1 VASNICRALASGIIR
16 AAHAINSGRSPAVPT
31 RRWDPHSSTLVEDGA
46 ALAGAGVA
54 GAGAAAGVGA
64 GPSAG
69 AAAAAVAAT
78 AGGLGLEHRV
88 TETWDGA
95 DCVWITLPDDSPAG
109 YEVVPHSYKSPCH
122 PTHVEP
128 LCLELNGIL

>member
-1 VASNICRALASGIIR
+1 MASNICRALASGIIR

-46 ALAGAGVA
+46 ALAA
-54 GAGAAAGVGA
+54 AAAGEGVGAGMA

-69 AAAAAVAAT
+69 AGAASVAAT
-78 AGGLGLEHRV
+78 ARGLGLEHRV
-88 TETWDGA
+88 SETWDGA